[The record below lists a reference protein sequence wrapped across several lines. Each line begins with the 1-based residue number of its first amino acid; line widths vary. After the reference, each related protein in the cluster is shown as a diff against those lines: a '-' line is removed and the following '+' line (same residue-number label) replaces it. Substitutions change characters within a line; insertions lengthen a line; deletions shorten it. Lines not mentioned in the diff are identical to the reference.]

1 MNRAIKL
8 EITIE
13 RTTAPSGI
21 SITPVG
27 QVMEAMFQEGGQ
39 RWTDVKGSV
48 LRLLGTMDKPGES
61 VGGAKITV
69 RSTP

>member
-13 RTTAPSGI
+13 RTAAPSGI
-21 SITPVG
+21 SIAPVG
-27 QVMEAMFQEGGQ
+27 QVMEVLFQEGGQ

-48 LRLLGTMDKPGES
+48 LRLLGAMDEPGLS

-69 RSTP
+69 RSSP